1 MKRINSATHPACGG
15 TGRTM
20 THMLGTKKETKAK
33 DAQSVQ
39 GVSSAGMIRGF
50 F

>member
-1 MKRINSATHPACGG
+1 MIH
-15 TGRTM
+15 M
-20 THMLGTKKETKAK
+20 TSMKKETKAK
-33 DAQSVQ
+33 DAMSVQ